1 MLEQPQKVLRLACL
15 IFGVI
20 LVCQFALLIKR
31 GDPLNR
37 LTIPQV
43 PTLASASETNSPA
56 TKGSEKKGTNA
67 AASKDLEKK
76 GTNAPGSTESG
87 KAGTNAAAA
96 KESGKGSTNAN
107 TEIVK
112 RNGSTNQ
119 TASKNETNTAPPST
133 ATNTEKV
140 ASIEQPEKAGAKAAK
155 SKTKTEGTTNSI
167 SATNMANAGTNLM
180 AAGTNSVSKAGTN
193 AASGKEMAKK
203 GGPRPR
209 GEPGKVPDDLP
220 PLIKGR
226 IERITMSE
234 ILGQIVRPMPM
245 ALLGI
250 ADKDVFLRAPDGQTG
265 MLKVGGELGGVKL
278 LQVGTNRILI
288 EHEGQKKE
296 LTLFSGLGSETLMP
310 KTTDKTNET
319 TKKTP

>member
-1 MLEQPQKVLRLACL
+1 MLERPQKILKLACL
-15 IFGVI
+15 IFGAV
-20 LVCQFALLIKR
+20 LVCQLLLLIKR

-43 PTLASASETNSPA
+43 PTLASAAETNSPA
-56 TKGSEKKGTNA
+56 GKSSEKKGTNA
-67 AASKDLEKK
+67 PA
-76 GTNAPGSTESG
+76 STEPG
-87 KAGTNAAAA
+87 KAGTNAGA
-96 KESGKGSTNAN
+96 KGSGKSSTNVTA
-107 TEIVK
+107 ELRK
-112 RNGSTNQ
+112 GESASTNQ
-119 TASKNETNTAPPST
+119 AASKNGTNTTETST
-133 ATNTEKV
+133 TNSTEKAV
-140 ASIEQPEKAGAKAAK
+140 PIEELEKGTNDKKARAKK
-155 SKTKTEGTTNSI
+155 DGTTNSI
-167 SATNMANAGTNLM
+167 SGTNLVAGTNLI
-180 AAGTNSVSKAGTN
+180 AADKKSTNSASKSGTNSP
-193 AASGKEMAKK
+193 SGKEMAKK
-203 GGPRPR
+203 GGPRSR

-265 MLKVGGELGGVKL
+265 MIKVGGELGGVKL
-278 LQVGTNRILI
+278 LQIGTNRILI